1 MIVAQRNMNGHEK
14 GPHSGGPGRGGRQAP
29 PLRSGVVAHPLFG
42 IGVRAGLRLRAACHQ
57 PHQGTGRKGQRYE
70 GKNHIDHVG
79 LVRGLDTPQF
89 DAAVQHNN
97 SGCLLQGGSGMP
109 RISVSFG
116 RFCRRLS
123 GFCRPT
129 ACRLRFSVGRPPA
142 LAPCQAAWC
151 RGLTALPEAWL
162 LAELSELSELLELLE
177 LLELSELPQRP
188 ERPGSRQLPVSKRLP
203 VLRQRPVFRQVPV
216 SLL

>member
-1 MIVAQRNMNGHEK
+1 
-14 GPHSGGPGRGGRQAP
+14 
-29 PLRSGVVAHPLFG
+29 
-42 IGVRAGLRLRAACHQ
+42 
-57 PHQGTGRKGQRYE
+57 
-70 GKNHIDHVG
+70 
-79 LVRGLDTPQF
+79 
-89 DAAVQHNN
+89 
-97 SGCLLQGGSGMP
+97 MP
-109 RISVSFG
+109 RISVFFG

-129 ACRLRFSVGRPPA
+129 ACPLRFSVGRPPA
-142 LAPCQAAWC
+142 QAPCQAAWC

-177 LLELSELPQRP
+177 LLELSELSELSELPQRP